1 MSAPTT
7 PASPDQPD
15 QANELDQLDRDI
27 DAVGELDYE
36 TLAAR
41 SHALRERLN
50 RFRTALG
57 HYFVERQSIIDLM
70 TICAIAQEPLLL
82 VGVPGTAKSDL
93 VTKFRDALGIP
104 SEDYFEY
111 MLTRFTEPS
120 EVMGPIDINLL
131 REGRYIRRAQG
142 KLPTARMV
150 FLDEIF
156 KSNSAILNSLL
167 TIINERKF
175 YQDGTPVPV
184 ALEVLI
190 AATNEIPE
198 HAELAALKD
207 RFCLKIVAHPVQD
220 EHFFELID
228 AGLDAQT
235 QRDLAQKPWVEGH
248 ASLVD
253 LLEAHR
259 YLSLQMAR
267 RELMADGQWS
277 AIATATSPTSCC
289 ASCIACSRPW
299 PARTACSSAIA
310 RSSSSTSCCA
320 PGPGCST
327 AARSS
332 ARTSPCSPTWVRP
345 ARSSPCSRTRSP
357 SSSASTRKLG
367 AGTAWRSRERGAG
380 ASRRVGRR
388 GLLLQR
394 GASVDAEL
402 LALTAPWLDATTE
415 VLALLPPLGVVG
427 RSRPAAD
434 PRALRHR
441 PLRARRRP

>member
-267 RELMADGQWS
+267 RELMADGQVVRDRHRYFS
-277 AIATATSPTSCC
+277 DELLRELHRLLKTL
-289 ASCIACSRPW
+289 
-299 PARTACSSAIA
+299 AREDGVFVSD
-310 RSSSSTSCCA
+310 RK
-320 PGPGCST
+320 
-327 AARSS
+327 
-332 ARTSPCSPTWVRP
+332 VVKLYKLL
-345 ARSSPCSRTRSP
+345 RTR
-357 SSSASTRKLG
+357 
-367 AGTAWRSRERGAG
+367 AWLLHGGKVERE
-380 ASRRVGRR
+380 
-388 GLLLQR
+388 
-394 GASVDAEL
+394 D
-402 LALTAPWLDATTE
+402 
-415 VLALLPPLGVVG
+415 LALLAYLGET
-427 RSRPAAD
+427 REEL
-434 PRALRHR
+434 ALLEDKV
-441 PLRARRRP
+441 PKLLGLD